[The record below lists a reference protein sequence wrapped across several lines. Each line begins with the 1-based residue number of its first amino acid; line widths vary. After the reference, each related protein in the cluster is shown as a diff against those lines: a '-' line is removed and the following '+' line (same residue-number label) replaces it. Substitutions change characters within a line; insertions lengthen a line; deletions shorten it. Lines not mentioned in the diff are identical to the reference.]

1 LRRQPFATSKARR
14 QGWGRFGEGS
24 SAGAQHLRGES
35 QDRRRTCRNVC
46 GVGRETINCRRNV
59 AGLVVRIEAFSA
71 LRAANVGA
79 RRRISRTRTPANS
92 STAAQSRPPSAR
104 GIRQTQGHGY
114 AWYTC
119 HSRCSSE
126 FIKDFEIG
134 FLKDVRW
141 LRRAQAPERKP
152 SNAWARKMPA
162 LIRPK
167 NAVTVSI
174 IAKILC
180 APAGRERHAAS
191 HSQRNFRSESKIGPD

>member
-1 LRRQPFATSKARR
+1 MMRSHMTRPSLVDRPDQYQASVS
-14 QGWGRFGEGS
+14 GC
-24 SAGAQHLRGES
+24 LRGAMKTVSSEPNFVSWQRPEETASRERS
-35 QDRRRTCRNVC
+35 QP
-46 GVGRETINCRRNV
+46 RE
-59 AGLVVRIEAFSA
+59 
-71 LRAANVGA
+71 AAIVGA

-92 STAAQSRPPSAR
+92 STAAQSRPPSAQ

-141 LRRAQAPERKP
+141 LRRAQALERKP
-152 SNAWARKMPA
+152 SNTWARKMPA

-191 HSQRNFRSESKIGPD
+191 HSQRNFRPESKIGPD

>member
-1 LRRQPFATSKARR
+1 LATLRRRHSSIISTAGYTKTSVMMRSHMTRPSLVDRPDQYQASVS
-14 QGWGRFGEGS
+14 GC
-24 SAGAQHLRGES
+24 LRGAMKTVSSEPNFVSWQRPEETASRERS
-35 QDRRRTCRNVC
+35 QPQ
-46 GVGRETINCRRNV
+46 
-59 AGLVVRIEAFSA
+59 EAV
-71 LRAANVGA
+71 NVGA

-152 SNAWARKMPA
+152 SNA
-162 LIRPK
+162 
-167 NAVTVSI
+167 
-174 IAKILC
+174 
-180 APAGRERHAAS
+180 
-191 HSQRNFRSESKIGPD
+191 

>member
-1 LRRQPFATSKARR
+1 MTRPSLVDRPDQYQASVS
-14 QGWGRFGEGS
+14 GC
-24 SAGAQHLRGES
+24 LRGAMKTVSSEPNFVS
-35 QDRRRTCRNVC
+35 WQRPEETAS
-46 GVGRETINCRRNV
+46 RERSRP
-59 AGLVVRIEAFSA
+59 REAV
-71 LRAANVGA
+71 NVGA

-92 STAAQSRPPSAR
+92 STAAQGWLQLAR
-104 GIRQTQGHGY
+104 GIRRTQSHDD
-114 AWYTC
+114 AWYTCRSRSSSYTC

-126 FIKDFEIG
+126 FKDFEIG

-174 IAKILC
+174 IAKIPC

-191 HSQRNFRSESKIGPD
+191 HSQRNFRPESKIGPD